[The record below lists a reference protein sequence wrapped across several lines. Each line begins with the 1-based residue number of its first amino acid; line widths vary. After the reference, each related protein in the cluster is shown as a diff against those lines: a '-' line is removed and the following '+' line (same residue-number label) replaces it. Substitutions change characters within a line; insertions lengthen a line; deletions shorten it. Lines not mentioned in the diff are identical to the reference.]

1 VDSRSDPSY
10 REGVVVPPSVL
21 ASTWAVGV
29 PTRAAQRGLAGAVCV
44 AALLS
49 SACASLCPVVPAA
62 ERTAF
67 LDLKGEGASYVVS
80 PGDQIQVEV
89 WQNTQLTRQVTVRP
103 DGMISLPLVNDVPA
117 AGQTVAEFQ
126 DKLTERLKQY
136 LRDPVVSVNV
146 SAFTTTA
153 KQIYIQG
160 QVRTPAAF
168 GYRPDMTV
176 LQALALSGG
185 ANAFAEGCAVIV
197 RQRGGQF
204 YRYTIELEPMIRGD
218 SLKENIVLLPNDV
231 LTVH

>member
-1 VDSRSDPSY
+1 MDSRSDPGY
-10 REGVVVPPSVL
+10 RQDVQPASLAL
-21 ASTWAVGV
+21 ASTRATAPTWA
-29 PTRAAQRGLAGAVCV
+29 RRGLLAVLGV
-44 AALLS
+44 AASLS
-49 SACASLCPVVPAA
+49 GACASLCPVVPAA
-62 ERTAF
+62 ERSAF
-67 LDLKGEGASYVVS
+67 LDIKGEGASYVVS
-80 PGDQIQVEV
+80 PGDQIQIEV

-168 GYRPDMTV
+168 GYRPEMTV

-197 RQRGGQF
+197 RQRAGQF
-204 YRYTIELEPMIRGD
+204 YRYTIELEPMLRGE

>member
-1 VDSRSDPSY
+1 MDSRSDPGY
-10 REGVVVPPSVL
+10 RQVVQSAPLVL
-21 ASTWAVGV
+21 ASTQAAAAS
-29 PTRAAQRGLAGAVCV
+29 TRARRGLVAVLGAVV
-44 AALLS
+44 SLS
-49 SACASLCPVVPAA
+49 GACASLCPVVPAA
-62 ERTAF
+62 ERSAF
-67 LDLKGEGASYVVS
+67 LDIKGEGASYVVS
-80 PGDQIQVEV
+80 AGDQLQVEV
-89 WQNTQLTRQVTVRP
+89 WQNAQLTRQVTVRP

-168 GYRPDMTV
+168 GYRPEMTV

-197 RQRGGQF
+197 RQRAGKF
-204 YRYTIELEPMIRGD
+204 YRYTIEIEPMLRGD
-218 SLKENIVLLPNDV
+218 SLAENIVLLPNDV